1 MGKTKKRIQVT
12 AFYLVASIIAV
23 IISIPFFWMIITSFK
38 DSGALLA
45 IPVQW
50 IPEEPTWQAYK
61 DIFSLF
67 PFGRAIGNSLFISV
81 SSTAIALLSA
91 SMAAFAFAKLDFKG
105 REMLF
110 KIFLATM
117 MIPFQV
123 MIIPRFVVMKELAL
137 PDKYLGLILPS
148 IFNAFA
154 LFLLRQQMQTIP
166 SDYMDAAVIDGA
178 SNYRV
183 FFSVIIPLS
192 SGTLATLALLTFMG
206 EWNSYLWPLI
216 MISSKEKMTLPIA
229 LGKLNGQYSSDY
241 NLLMAGSLI
250 SMIPIIIIYIFG
262 QRYMKSGLQMGG
274 VKG

>member
-1 MGKTKKRIQVT
+1 MRVKKRLQSLAFHVIAT
-12 AFYLVASIIAV
+12 AIALVIM
-23 IISIPFFWMIITSFK
+23 IPFFWMIITSLK
-38 DSGALLA
+38 DSGALL
-45 IPVQW
+45 IVPVEW
-50 IPEEPTWQAYK
+50 IPREPTLQAYK
-61 DIFSLF
+61 DVFTLF
-67 PFGRAIGNSLFISV
+67 PFGRAIGNSLFISI
-81 SSTAIALLSA
+81 SSTAISLLSA
-91 SMAAFAFAKLDFKG
+91 SMAAFAFSKLNFKG
-105 REMLF
+105 RETLF
-110 KIFLATM
+110 KLYLATM
-117 MIPFQV
+117 IIPFQV
-123 MIIPRFVVMKELAL
+123 MIIPRFVVMKELGL
-137 PDKYLGLILPS
+137 PDKYLGLILPQ

-154 LFLLRQQMQTIP
+154 LFLLRQQMQTIS

-178 SNYRV
+178 SNWRV

-229 LGKLNGQYSSDY
+229 LGKLNGQYHSDY

-250 SMIPIIIIYIFG
+250 SMIPIIIIYMFG